1 MEGNLTG
8 VHGTAT
14 NECPVSLLTVD
25 RISTLS
31 YDETIQSFARAKVMN
46 KALGVSPYGGDLN
59 KWPSKMVDAFVLLED
74 ESSKVDKIQSFSTK
88 GK

>member
-1 MEGNLTG
+1 MDGNVTSVRGTG
-8 VHGTAT
+8 T
-14 NECPVSLLTVD
+14 NECPVSLLTFD

-31 YDETIQSFARAKVMN
+31 YEETIQAFARAKVMH
-46 KALGVSPYGGDLN
+46 KSLGVSPYGGDLN

-74 ESSKVDKIQSFSTK
+74 ESAKVDKISSFSTK